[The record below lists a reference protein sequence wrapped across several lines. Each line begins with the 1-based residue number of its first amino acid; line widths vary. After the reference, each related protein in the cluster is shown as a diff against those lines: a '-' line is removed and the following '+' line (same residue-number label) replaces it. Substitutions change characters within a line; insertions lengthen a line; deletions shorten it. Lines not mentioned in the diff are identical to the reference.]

1 MMMTYHFFFVKLK
14 GTLKVF
20 FFFKFKRFDILL
32 LFATPCLHNINYHR
46 LQMHNQ
52 AFLPAR
58 YIGTVGPN
66 LSDGV
71 GLKPKNWV
79 SVFESLVFPFFL
91 NDFKELR
98 TVLKK

>member
-20 FFFKFKRFDILL
+20 FFKFKSFDILL

-71 GLKPKNWV
+71 GLKPKT
-79 SVFESLVFPFFL
+79 
-91 NDFKELR
+91 DFQFSK
-98 TVLKK
+98 V